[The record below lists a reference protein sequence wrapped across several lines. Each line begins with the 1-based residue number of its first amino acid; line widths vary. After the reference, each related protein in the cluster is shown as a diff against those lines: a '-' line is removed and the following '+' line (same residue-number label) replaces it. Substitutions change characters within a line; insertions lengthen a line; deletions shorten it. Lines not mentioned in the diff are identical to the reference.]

1 MARQYDEE
9 SDRIESL
16 GMFLVLLF
24 CPWIL
29 LFFMD
34 K

>member
-9 SDRIESL
+9 SERIESL
-16 GMFLVLLF
+16 GMLLVLLF